1 MKKLLVTVAA
11 AAVTGAL
18 VPAAASAAPIT
29 ANSRITQNGLGSMRL
44 NMTIPQAQ
52 RRTGQRID
60 YQSFDPSDDVCGIGR
75 LKPTSLGV
83 TFLST
88 RGRIRVINVAEP
100 GISTRAGIEV
110 GDRARALR
118 RAYGSRLHSQ
128 PSKYDPKSRDYWV
141 TFGPR
146 RKLVFYADG
155 KRVIR
160 QIAGGRTPE
169 VDYVEGCS

>member
-1 MKKLLVTVAA
+1 MHKLLVTIAA
-11 AAVTGAL
+11 AATTAAL

-44 NMTIPQAQ
+44 NMTLAQAQ

-60 YQSFDPSDDVCGIGR
+60 YQSYDPSNDVCGMGR
-75 LKPTSLGV
+75 LFPLNLGV
-83 TFLST
+83 TILAT
-88 RGRIRVINVAEP
+88 DRRVRVIYVAEP

-110 GDRARALR
+110 GDTARALR
-118 RAYGSRLHSQ
+118 RAYGSRLRSQ

-141 TFGPR
+141 SFGR
-146 RKLVFYADG
+146 RKLVFYADA

-160 QIAGGRTPE
+160 QIAGGRQPE

>member
-1 MKKLLVTVAA
+1 MHKLLVTVAA
-11 AAVTGAL
+11 AAATAAL
-18 VPAAASAAPIT
+18 IPAAASAAPIT
-29 ANSRITQNGLGSMRL
+29 PKSRITQNGLGSMRL
-44 NMTIPQAQ
+44 NMTIAQAQ
-52 RRTGQRID
+52 NRTGQRID
-60 YQSFDPSDDVCGIGR
+60 YQSFDPNDDVCGIGS
-75 LKPTSLGV
+75 LAPQSLGV
-83 TFLST
+83 TVLAT
-88 RGRIRVINVAEP
+88 NGRIRVINVAEA

-110 GDRARALR
+110 GDRARDLR
-118 RAYGSRLHSQ
+118 RAYGSRLRSQ